1 MNYSACRLLNA
12 LLFLA
17 AATIASPVLRSQAV
31 PLVNGDRMMEHLNA
45 MGDIGKDPAG
55 GISRVAYSEADLRGR
70 EYVIGLMRAA
80 GLATSIDSAGNIS
93 GHRAGTGT
101 GLPVLIIGSHV
112 DSVPQGGNYDGIVG
126 SLGAI
131 EVAQTLNERH
141 ITLQHPLEVLI
152 FQNEEGGLKGSRA
165 ISGELREDELN
176 QTARS
181 GKTLREGIAF
191 IGGDPAH
198 LADVRRKSA
207 DIFAYLELHIQQ
219 GGSLSAEKINIGVVE
234 GIVGNYR
241 WDVTIEGT
249 ANHAGTT
256 PMDQRHDALLA
267 AARFIEAVNREVTSI
282 PGRQVGTV
290 GRIQAIPG
298 AYNVVPGKVILGL
311 DVRDLDEARIKMMFD
326 RIHDDADQIARDSGT
341 KFSFQQIAGDRP
353 ALTDPRLRKIIED
366 SAEQLGLTTKLVQS
380 GATHDAQSIGR
391 LAPIGMIFVPSVGG
405 ISHAPEEF
413 TNPQDVVNGA
423 NVLLRS
429 VIQLDSQKF

>member
-1 MNYSACRLLNA
+1 MSAGRITV
-12 LLFLA
+12 LLFFA
-17 AATIASPVLRSQAV
+17 AATIASPALRAQSG
-31 PLVNGDRMMEHLNA
+31 PHVNGDRLIEHLNT
-45 MGDIGKDPAG
+45 MGNIGKDPAG

-80 GLATSIDSAGNIS
+80 GLTPSIDAAGNIS
-93 GHRAGTGT
+93 GRRAGTDP
-101 GLPVLIIGSHV
+101 GLPALIIGSHI

-131 EVAQTLNERH
+131 EVAQTLNEGH
-141 ITLQHPLEVLI
+141 VTLQHPLEVLI

-165 ISGELREDELN
+165 ISGELREEELS

-181 GKTLREGIAF
+181 GKTLREGIAL

-219 GGSLSAEKINIGVVE
+219 GGSLSTEKINIGVVE

-267 AARFIEAVNREVTSI
+267 AAKFIEAVNREVTSI

-311 DVRDLDEARIKMMFD
+311 DVRDLDEARIKMLFD
-326 RIHDDADQIARDSGT
+326 RIHDDADQIAQASGT
-341 KFSFQQIAGDRP
+341 KFSFQQIVGDRP
-353 ALTDPRLRKIIED
+353 ALTDPRLRKIIAD
-366 SAEQLGLTTKLVQS
+366 SAEQLGLNYEVGPEWGHSRCPKHRTLGSHWNDLCAERRGNQPCPGRVYPAAGCRQRREC
-380 GATHDAQSIGR
+380 APSIR
-391 LAPIGMIFVPSVGG
+391 AS
-405 ISHAPEEF
+405 A
-413 TNPQDVVNGA
+413 
-423 NVLLRS
+423 
-429 VIQLDSQKF
+429 

>member
-1 MNYSACRLLNA
+1 ML
-12 LLFLA
+12 LA
-17 AATIASPVLRSQAV
+17 ATAMAPPMLRSQTLH
-31 PLVNGDRMMEHLNA
+31 LVNGDRLTGHLNA
-45 MGDIGKDPAG
+45 MGDIGKDSAG
-55 GISRVAYSEADLRGR
+55 GIGRVAYTEADLKGR
-70 EYVIGLMRAA
+70 EYVIGLMRAV
-80 GLATSIDSAGNIS
+80 GLTTSTDSAGNIS
-93 GHRAGTGT
+93 GQRAGSDSS
-101 GLPVLIIGSHV
+101 LPTLIIGSHI

-131 EVAQTLNERH
+131 EVAQTLNDNHIALRH
-141 ITLQHPLEVLI
+141 RLEVLI

-165 ISGELREDELN
+165 ISGELREEELI
-176 QTARS
+176 QATRS
-181 GKTLREGIAF
+181 GKSLREGIAF

-198 LADVRRKSA
+198 LADARRKSA

-219 GGSLSAEKINIGVVE
+219 GGSLDREKINIGIVE
-234 GIVGNYR
+234 GIVGNHR

-267 AARFIEAVNREVTSI
+267 AARFIEAVNREVT
-282 PGRQVGTV
+282 GVAGQQVATV
-290 GRIQAIPG
+290 GRIQAFPG

-311 DVRDLDEARIKMMFD
+311 DVRDLDEARINMVFDKM
-326 RIHDDADQIARDSGT
+326 HDDAEQIARTSAT
-341 KFSFQQIAGDRP
+341 KFSFKQIVADQP

-366 SAEQLGLTTKLVQS
+366 SSKQLGLTTKVVLS
-380 GATHDAQSIGR
+380 GATQDAQSIAR
-391 LAPIGMIFVPSVGG
+391 LAPMGMIFVPSVGG

-413 TNPQDVVNGA
+413 TKPQDVVNGA

>member
-1 MNYSACRLLNA
+1 MSCRGSRIIVLLI
-12 LLFLA
+12 LM
-17 AATIASPVLRSQAV
+17 AATIASPAPPAWPG
-31 PLVNGDRMMEHLNA
+31 PLVNGDRLMEHLNA
-45 MGDIGKDPAG
+45 MGNIGKDPAG

-80 GLATSIDSAGNIS
+80 GLTTNIDSAGNIS
-93 GHRAGTGT
+93 GRRAGTVP
-101 GLPVLIIGSHV
+101 GLPPLIIGSHI

-131 EVAQTLNERH
+131 EVAQALNDGH
-141 ITLQHPLEVLI
+141 ITTEHPLEVLI

-165 ISGELREDELN
+165 ISGELREEELS

-181 GKTLREGIAF
+181 GKTLREGIAL

-198 LADVRRKSA
+198 LADVRRKST

-267 AARFIEAVNREVTSI
+267 AANFIEAVNREVTSI
-282 PGRQVGTV
+282 PGRQVATV

-311 DVRDLDEARIKMMFD
+311 DVRDLDEARIKMVFD
-326 RIHDDADQIARDSGT
+326 RIHDDADHIAQARGT
-341 KFSFQQIAGDRP
+341 KFSFLQIVGDRP
-353 ALTDPRLRKIIED
+353 ALTDPRLRKIIAD
-366 SAEQLGLTTKLVQS
+366 SAEQLGLTTQVVQS

-391 LAPIGMIFVPSVGG
+391 LAPFGMIFVPSVGG

-413 TNPQDVVNGA
+413 TQPQDVVNGA

-429 VIQLDSQKF
+429 VLQLDSQKL